1 MKTKKNT
8 YITLLTLAILCGACK
23 NQAVDYALFEIT
35 DERVQPESNGAAIS
49 GTYSFTGE
57 VNGMK
62 INMGLDEQ
70 LVDAVT
76 YPLNLEGCDFSVSID
91 SLKPNTTYYYCYS
104 IDFGLQKDYLLEVS
118 SFTTLHGVPEV
129 KTMEVTY
136 VDSTSYYVKGM
147 VVTDNG
153 SPITERGVCWNTSG
167 NPDPLTDEVI
177 KYSENGIGEYK
188 CLLSQLAYNTKYYV
202 CAYAKNAKGMGIG
215 RTLEF
220 QTEVLLELPTVI
232 TAEIDD
238 ITATTAT
245 GGGKVTDDGQNAV
258 SCCGVCWSTDHYPTI
273 EDDHTSDGSGLGD
286 FTSYITE
293 LIPNMTYYVRAYATN
308 IKGTAYGNEV
318 SFTTLA
324 SLPTVITT
332 DSVTNITASSAT
344 GNGNVTDDGGNTVS
358 ERGLCWSTS
367 HNPTINNHKVQAGN
381 GTGEFTATLTGLEA
395 NTTYYMK
402 AYAIN
407 GVGTSYGEEVQFTTP
422 TVFVPTVTT
431 TNVTN
436 IGQTSATG
444 GGNVIAD
451 GGLTVT
457 ERGVCWSTSHNPV
470 VTGNHTPS
478 GTGTGSFTVN
488 MTGLTA
494 GTTYYVRAYAKNSQG
509 TAYGDEVQFTT
520 NSIGMPTVTTN
531 SVTNITS
538 NSATCGGNVTA
549 DGGATVTAKGVCW
562 STNQNPT
569 LENCLGR
576 TTDGNGLG
584 GFTSQITGLTQG
596 RTYYVR
602 AYATNSAGTSYGTQ
616 NTFTTTDVV
625 LPTVTTSNV
634 TNITQNT
641 AVCGGN
647 VTNDGG
653 GSVIERGVCWAMTP
667 NPTINNYCT
676 HDGSGTGSFT
686 SNLTGLIANKIYY
699 VRAYTKNSAGI
710 SYGDTKTFTT
720 SSGL

>member
-1 MKTKKNT
+1 MKIKINT
-8 YITLLTLAILCGACK
+8 YIALLAFAILCGACK
-23 NQAVDYALFEIT
+23 NKAIDYSLFEIA
-35 DERVQPESNGAAIS
+35 EEQVQPESNSVAIS
-49 GTYSFTGE
+49 GIYSFSGE

-62 INMGLDEQ
+62 INMGLDDK
-70 LVDAVT
+70 LSDAVT
-76 YPLNLEGCDFSVSID
+76 YPMNLEGCNFSVSID

-104 IDFGLQKDYLLEVS
+104 VDFGLQKDYLLEIS
-118 SFTTLHGVPEV
+118 SFTSLYGVPEV
-129 KTMEVTY
+129 ETVEVTRL
-136 VDSTSYYVKGM
+136 DSTSYYVKGM
-147 VVTDNG
+147 VVSDNG
-153 SPITERGVCWNTSG
+153 SSITERGVCWNTSG

-177 KYSENGIGEYK
+177 KYGENGIGEYK

-245 GGGKVTDDGQNAV
+245 GGGEVIDDGQNAV
-258 SCCGVCWSTDHYPTI
+258 NCCGVCWSTEHYPTI

-286 FTSYITE
+286 FTSYLTE

-344 GNGNVTDDGGNTVS
+344 GNGNVTNDGGNTVS

-367 HNPTINNHKVQAGN
+367 HNPTVNNNKVQAGN

-422 TVFVPTVTT
+422 AVFVPTVIT

-549 DGGATVTAKGVCW
+549 DGGATVTARGVCW

-569 LENCLGR
+569 LGNCLGR

-699 VRAYTKNSAGI
+699 VRAYAKNSAGI